1 MIQTTRG
8 QTVVH
13 LVEQMNSLGVHGD
26 HLVTSLNRINEP
38 EDTRT
43 TTRIEEQGIGVH
55 GGLQLHGLD
64 QLGKFPGVFTL
75 NTIRGLTFDRVV
87 EEGGSSQQIDL
98 DICVSED
105 GLKILDTSSGNVGE
119 SSESIGPPAVS
130 VTSIVKTQLL
140 TKVVE
145 TVGDVGLDHQ
155 SGRDVVVTVSVG
167 TSNDLGIGISIHI
180 YL

>member
-13 LVEQMNSLGVHGD
+13 LVEQVNSLGVHGD

-55 GGLQLHGLD
+55 GSLQLHGLD
-64 QLGKFPGVFTL
+64 QLGKFPGVLTM
-75 NTIRGLTFDRVV
+75 NRIRGLTFDRVV
-87 EEGGSSQQIDL
+87 EEGGSGQQVDL
-98 DICVSED
+98 DVCVSKD

-119 SSESIGPPAVS
+119 SSESIGPPTVS
-130 VTSIVKTQLL
+130 ITGVVKTQLL
-140 TKVVE
+140 TKGVE
-145 TVGDVGLDHQ
+145 TVEDFGLDHQ

-167 TSNDLGIGISIHI
+167 TSNDLGIGVSIHI
-180 YL
+180 CL